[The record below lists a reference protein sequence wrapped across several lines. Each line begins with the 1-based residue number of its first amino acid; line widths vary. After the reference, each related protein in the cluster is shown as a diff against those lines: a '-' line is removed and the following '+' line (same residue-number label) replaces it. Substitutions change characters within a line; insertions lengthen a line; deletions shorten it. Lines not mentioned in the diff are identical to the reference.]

1 MSFARGMSGTAARTQ
16 HTDSVRIMVSAWWL
30 IWAFIVGGYAG
41 MLVVALMVVARKS
54 TLPDS
59 AYD

>member
-1 MSFARGMSGTAARTQ
+1 MPGTAARTQ